1 MRKVVV
7 DPAALEEAAKW
18 LEVHSSSSGSAEAF
32 AAEALREA
40 IAQPAEAEGVELRRY
55 TPISQGD
62 HIPTM
67 NSCDQ
72 GRWVHHSD
80 HLAALSAVTAER
92 DALKAENKR
101 LDLAVAQADHNYD
114 MDRNRM
120 MYLLRTAHDCLEQWN
135 LKYPRLAKRGE
146 EFSSEH
152 TYRQIRAFVPEY
164 READAIDDA
173 LQQS

>member
-1 MRKVVV
+1 MSK
-7 DPAALEEAAKW
+7 
-18 LEVHSSSSGSAEAF
+18 EVI
-32 AAEALREA
+32 EALRKQAGE
-40 IAQPAEAEGVELRRY
+40 IAKEGHF
-55 TPISQGD
+55 GWGN
-62 HIPTM
+62 TM
-67 NSCDQ
+67 T
-72 GRWVHHSD
+72 
-80 HLAALSAVTAER
+80 AAADALDTLLAER

-120 MYLLRTAHDCLEQWN
+120 MYLLRAAHDCLEQWN

-164 READAIDDA
+164 READAA
-173 LQQS
+173 LQGEQP